1 MKRFITVLMLVLA
14 VAAAMPVL
22 AQERVDSKIR
32 FNDLYGEVSIRPDA
46 EEDDAYEIAE
56 LDTIIYEDDRI
67 RTKEES
73 GAILGLE
80 DMSTFVIKPESILII
95 HSEEENETKME
106 MLAGRIIGNV
116 KKMAEGKTMGFEMS
130 QCVAGIKGTNFVLTS
145 SNNGEENRI
154 EVIRGQIEVTAKAT
168 GAVYN
173 VDAGNCLVINKKEVS
188 KTEIDIE
195 KLKTQFQ
202 SDYEKMNEKLT
213 IDELMEKLKD
223 KSSSIKNSL
232 DSFKEKSKS
241 IKEKLDAGYNDEI
254 FEEFQTFKT
263 EVTRFAGEIDES
275 NSVIAV
281 AKNRLVTH
289 EAGGIDKK
297 ENNRSELDPRSN
309 TLFDEKLMSDAID
322 SLSQQCND
330 YQTFLKEVESLEL
343 TINKK
348 RLEKKNISPDSS
360 YNSETAATLREKIG
374 SIGSEVNEIINDNP
388 DNSSYDSFREAAN
401 KCREYLEDLPELY
414 SSITDFA
421 NDGGSQTDVNK
432 LKSEYDSTYK
442 KVQDAITRFS
452 SVPEITNDV
461 IKNMNDIEK
470 LIPDYASKVR
480 EYLAEYN
487 AIDKSSVDAKK
498 RYVTAVSKLLV
509 SYDRTK
515 RQYTKAN
522 RMYQQTVKDF
532 KKSNFKTSEYNE
544 VAEAWDRIES
554 AMTELDSESEELSSC
569 VDALKSQL
577 DDMLGQ

>member
-1 MKRFITVLMLVLA
+1 MKRFITVLMLVL

-46 EEDDAYEIAE
+46 EEDDAYEFAE

-130 QCVAGIKGTNFVLTS
+130 QCVAGIKGTAFKLTQS
-145 SNNGEENRI
+145 ADGNTNKV
-154 EVIRGQIEVTAKAT
+154 EVIRGMISVNTKSGGQVYAVNAGQSITIKKDDKSVKVVTDT
-168 GAVYN
+168 
-173 VDAGNCLVINKKEVS
+173 
-188 KTEIDIE
+188 IDIE
-195 KLKTQFQ
+195 KSKEELL
-202 SDYEKMNEKLT
+202 DALDKMYKGMSEENLLNELN
-213 IDELMEKLKD
+213 E
-223 KSSSIKNSL
+223 KSSSIKESL
-232 DSFKEKSKS
+232 KEFSDKYDECRNELNNLSTDFLMAEYKNLKQS
-241 IKEKLDAGYNDEI
+241 IGNLNLA
-254 FEEFQTFKT
+254 
-263 EVTRFAGEIDES
+263 VARFSGEIEETES
-275 NSVIAV
+275 CINTATSRDFA
-281 AKNRLVTH
+281 NT
-289 EAGGIDKK
+289 
-297 ENNRSELDPRSN
+297 RSDIR
-309 TLFDEKLMSDAID
+309 KAID
-322 SLSQQCND
+322 NAVSSLKAQCSEYKLLALNV
-330 YQTFLKEVESLEL
+330 KSLGIEL
-343 TINKK
+343 ENKNP
-348 RLEKKNISPDSS
+348 EK
-360 YNSETAATLREKIG
+360 TAAENKIEVVEELIGKFKDIG
-374 SIGSEVNEIINDNP
+374 SRVDEIINDNP
-388 DNSSYDSFREAAN
+388 DNSSYDSFKEAAN
-401 KCREYLEDLPELY
+401 KCREYLEDLIELH

-522 RMYQQTVKDF
+522 RMYQQVEKDF
-532 KKSNFKTSEYNE
+532 RKSSFKTSEYNDI
-544 VAEAWDRIES
+544 AESWDRIES
-554 AMTELDSESEELSSC
+554 AMTELDNESTELSSC
-569 VDALKSQL
+569 VDAIKSQL
-577 DDMLGQ
+577 DDLLGQ

>member
-116 KKMAEGKTMGFEMS
+116 KKMVEGKTMGFEMS

-188 KTEIDIE
+188 KSEIDIE

-254 FEEFQTFKT
+254 FEEFQNFKT

-343 TINKK
+343 VINKK

-388 DNSSYDSFREAAN
+388 ENSSYDSFREAAN

-532 KKSNFKTSEYNE
+532 KKSSFKTSEYNE

-577 DDMLGQ
+577 DDMLGK

>member
-14 VAAAMPVL
+14 VATAMPVL

-188 KTEIDIE
+188 KSEIDIE

-289 EAGGIDKK
+289 EAGEIDKK

-343 TINKK
+343 VINKK

-401 KCREYLEDLPELY
+401 KCRECLEDLPELY

-442 KVQDAITRFS
+442 KVHDAITRFS
-452 SVPEITNDV
+452 SIPEITNDV

-522 RMYQQTVKDF
+522 RMYLQTVKDF
-532 KKSNFKTSEYNE
+532 KKSSFKTSEYNE